1 MIKKHRYTTKNKDI
15 GCDLTIKVIEWLE
28 EDISYYKK
36 NIGKLTEFDV
46 LITEDLIDFVTV
58 RLRKL
63 KEEENDNNGRLSKV
77 YI

>member
-1 MIKKHRYTTKNKDI
+1 LAEAKRTD
-15 GCDLTIKVIEWLE
+15 GQQVIEWLE
-28 EDISYYKK
+28 EDLAYYKK
-36 NIGKLTEFDV
+36 NIGKITEFDV

-63 KEEENDNNGRLSKV
+63 KERENDNNGRLSKV

>member
-1 MIKKHRYTTKNKDI
+1 MAEAKRTDEQQ
-15 GCDLTIKVIEWLE
+15 VIEWLE
-28 EDISYYKK
+28 EDLAYYKK

-58 RLRKL
+58 KLRKL
-63 KEEENDNNGRLSKV
+63 KERENDNNGRLSKV

>member
-1 MIKKHRYTTKNKDI
+1 LAEAKRTDEQQ
-15 GCDLTIKVIEWLE
+15 VIEWLE
-28 EDISYYKK
+28 EDLAYYKK

-58 RLRKL
+58 KLRKL
-63 KEEENDNNGRLSKV
+63 KERENDNNGRLSKV

>member
-1 MIKKHRYTTKNKDI
+1 LAEAKRTDREQ
-15 GCDLTIKVIEWLE
+15 VIEWLE

>member
-1 MIKKHRYTTKNKDI
+1 MAEAKRTDREQ
-15 GCDLTIKVIEWLE
+15 VIEWLE

>member
-1 MIKKHRYTTKNKDI
+1 MAEAKRTDEQQ
-15 GCDLTIKVIEWLE
+15 VIEWLE
-28 EDISYYKK
+28 EDLAYYKK

-58 RLRKL
+58 KLRKL
-63 KEEENDNNGRLSKV
+63 KERENDNNGRLSRV

>member
-1 MIKKHRYTTKNKDI
+1 LAEAKRTDRQQ
-15 GCDLTIKVIEWLE
+15 VIEWLE
-28 EDISYYKK
+28 EDLAYYKK

-58 RLRKL
+58 KLRKL
-63 KEEENDNNGRLSKV
+63 KERENDNNGRLSKV

>member
-1 MIKKHRYTTKNKDI
+1 MAEAKRTDREQ
-15 GCDLTIKVIEWLE
+15 VIEWLE

-63 KEEENDNNGRLSKV
+63 KEEENDNNGRLSKG

>member
-1 MIKKHRYTTKNKDI
+1 MAEAKRTDEQQ
-15 GCDLTIKVIEWLE
+15 VIEWLE
-28 EDISYYKK
+28 EDLAYYKK

-58 RLRKL
+58 KIRKL
-63 KEEENDNNGRLSKV
+63 KERENDNNGRLSKV

>member
-1 MIKKHRYTTKNKDI
+1 MAEAKRTDRQQ
-15 GCDLTIKVIEWLE
+15 VIEWLE
-28 EDISYYKK
+28 EDLAYYKK

-63 KEEENDNNGRLSKV
+63 KERENGNNGRLSKV
-77 YI
+77 SI

>member
-1 MIKKHRYTTKNKDI
+1 MAEAKRTDRQQ
-15 GCDLTIKVIEWLE
+15 VIEWLE
-28 EDISYYKK
+28 EDLAYYKK

-58 RLRKL
+58 KLRKL
-63 KEEENDNNGRLSKV
+63 KERENDNNGRLSKV

>member
-1 MIKKHRYTTKNKDI
+1 MAEAKRTDRQQ
-15 GCDLTIKVIEWLE
+15 VIEWLE
-28 EDISYYKK
+28 EDLAYYKK

-63 KEEENDNNGRLSKV
+63 KERENGNNGRLSKV

>member
-1 MIKKHRYTTKNKDI
+1 MAEAKRTD
-15 GCDLTIKVIEWLE
+15 GQQVIEWLE
-28 EDISYYKK
+28 EDLAYYKK
-36 NIGKLTEFDV
+36 NIGKITEFDV

-63 KEEENDNNGRLSKV
+63 KERENDNNGRLSKV

>member
-1 MIKKHRYTTKNKDI
+1 MAEAKRTDREQ
-15 GCDLTIKVIEWLE
+15 VIEWLE
-28 EDISYYKK
+28 EDISYYKN

>member
-1 MIKKHRYTTKNKDI
+1 MAEAKRTD
-15 GCDLTIKVIEWLE
+15 GQQVIEWLE
-28 EDISYYKK
+28 EDLAYYKK

-63 KEEENDNNGRLSKV
+63 KERENDNNGRLSKV

>member
-1 MIKKHRYTTKNKDI
+1 LAEAKRTDREQ
-15 GCDLTIKVIEWLE
+15 VIEWLE

-63 KEEENDNNGRLSKV
+63 KERENDNNGRLSKV

>member
-1 MIKKHRYTTKNKDI
+1 MAEAKRTD
-15 GCDLTIKVIEWLE
+15 GQQVIEWLE
-28 EDISYYKK
+28 EDLAYYKK

-63 KEEENDNNGRLSKV
+63 KERENGNNGRLSKV

>member
-1 MIKKHRYTTKNKDI
+1 MAEAKRTDRQQ
-15 GCDLTIKVIEWLE
+15 VIEWLE
-28 EDISYYKK
+28 EDLAYYKK

-63 KEEENDNNGRLSKV
+63 KERENDNNGRLSKV